1 MNPQTLNSIAIALVA
16 LAAAIVGTGLCVQL
30 WRQQQR
36 RSALQHTLDARDASS
51 VDGDTDSALDTARN
65 GLLDRIAAVVQPSL
79 DSKFAR
85 QLVAA
90 EDRQLLSQC
99 GINDARSQALF
110 MVARIA
116 AAVLLPVIAAFWLD
130 PNGRWR
136 FIQLAAAFAIGFMLP
151 KWWLRR
157 KSRQRREQV
166 ATEVPLMID
175 LLRLLQ
181 GVGLSVDQGLH
192 TIEREFQPVLPVLG
206 NELELANRHYSA
218 GRSREQSLNRIAN
231 LYDNEDLRS
240 IVRML
245 VQVDRHGGAVQE
257 PLRQFA
263 DRVRERRR
271 MSMKEKIGKLTVKMT
286 GVMVLTLLPALLIVT
301 AGSGFLAVFRA
312 LGSMGK

>member
-1 MNPQTLNSIAIALVA
+1 MNPQTLNSAALWLLA
-16 LAAAIVGTGLCVQL
+16 LAAAIVGIGIGIGAV
-30 WRQQQR
+30 RQAQR
-36 RSALQHTLDARDASS
+36 QRNLQHQLDAREAASEAAVEPLPEPAS
-51 VDGDTDSALDTARN
+51 GW
-65 GLLDRIAAVVQPSL
+65 LDRMAATAVPWLESG
-79 DSKFAR
+79 FAK

-99 GINDARSQALF
+99 GINHGRSQALF
-110 MVARIA
+110 MLARVVC
-116 AAVLLPVIAAFWLD
+116 AVLLPVIAALTLD
-130 PNGRWR
+130 RAGRWY
-136 FIQLAAAFAIGFMLP
+136 FIQLAMAFALGFMLP

-157 KSRQRREQV
+157 KARQRREQV

-192 TIEREFQPVLPVLG
+192 TIEREFQTVLPVLG
-206 NELELANRHYSA
+206 SELELANRHYSA
-218 GRSREQSLNRIAN
+218 GRSREQSLNRVAN

-271 MSMKEKIGKLTVKMT
+271 MDMKEKIGKLTVKMT

-312 LGSMGK
+312 LGSMGQ